1 MKNKVNLNP
10 RILVLVLII
19 LTAAL
24 SRLIPHMHNFS
35 PIGAICLFGAAFFK
49 SKWKSFVV
57 PLLATWISDLYI
69 NNVIYAKY
77 FTSFTWF
84 HSGAL
89 WSFSSYIVIILFGSY
104 QEGQSLLMV
113 LITSMVTLQ
122 ITVLRIFVR
131 PLVL

>member
-49 SKWKSFVV
+49 SKWK
-57 PLLATWISDLYI
+57 
-69 NNVIYAKY
+69 
-77 FTSFTWF
+77 
-84 HSGAL
+84 
-89 WSFSSYIVIILFGSY
+89 
-104 QEGQSLLMV
+104 
-113 LITSMVTLQ
+113 
-122 ITVLRIFVR
+122 
-131 PLVL
+131 